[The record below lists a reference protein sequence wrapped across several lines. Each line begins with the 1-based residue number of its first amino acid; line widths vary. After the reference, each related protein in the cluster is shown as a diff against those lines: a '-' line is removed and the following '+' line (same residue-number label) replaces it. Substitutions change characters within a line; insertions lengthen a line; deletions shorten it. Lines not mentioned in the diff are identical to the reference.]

1 MASSASHSIHIATR
15 NPIYLVTG
23 AKGGVGK
30 SMLAMVL
37 IDQLQLL
44 GKNVLYFESDVTN
57 PDVWMCLQRDPEK
70 APGETID
77 GVTAYT
83 VRLGEEESWV
93 DIVTAID
100 AHPGHAVVI
109 GTASGT
115 IELVQTHGHILRELL
130 PELQRKLVTLW
141 VIDEQR
147 DSLSLLKEHLAV
159 FPNQETHVIKNSK
172 HGPNSFALYES
183 SKLRASIES
192 KGGLSITMPR
202 LGLGVVSKLYSDRL
216 SIPRA
221 LELLPIANRYLLTNF
236 RNACGRALSP
246 IFAND
251 P

>member
-1 MASSASHSIHIATR
+1 MVSSASQEIHCATR
-15 NPIYLVTG
+15 EPIYLVTG

-30 SMLAMVL
+30 SMLALVL
-37 IDQLQLL
+37 IDQLLLL
-44 GKNVLYFESDVTN
+44 GKDVLYFESDVTN
-57 PDVWMCLQRDPEK
+57 PDVWMCMQRDPEN

-83 VRLGEEESWV
+83 VRLGEEQSWV

-100 AHPGHAVVI
+100 THPNHIVVI

-115 IELVQTHGHILRELL
+115 IEQIQIHGHILRELL
-130 PELQRKLVTLW
+130 PELQRRLLTLW

-147 DSLSLLKEHLAV
+147 DSLTLLKEHLAV

-172 HGPNSFALYES
+172 HGPNAFELYEN
-183 SKLRASIES
+183 SKLRTSIES
-192 KGGLSITMPR
+192 KGGVSVTMPR

-221 LELLPIANRYLLTNF
+221 LEVLPIANRYLLTNF
-236 RNACGRALSP
+236 RNACGRALGP
-246 IFAND
+246 LL
-251 P
+251 PQ